1 MSDLRKERKERKE
14 RKKGSKM
21 VGFCKYKALASASWQ
36 VHPENHPWQLA
47 LLLRWVISQTI
58 ATHSSLLKNS
68 SLFPS

>member
-14 RKKGSKM
+14 RKKKGSKNHGRK

-47 LLLRWVISQTI
+47 LLLRWVISPTI
-58 ATHSSLLKNS
+58 ATHSSLL
-68 SLFPS
+68 